1 MPQRDGERMK
11 ILYEGGSAEITEKK
25 SRFIATVRPV
35 HSEEEAAVFL
45 AEMRKKYWD
54 ARHNCSAFVVGDRM
68 QLQRCSDDG
77 EPQGTAGK
85 PMLEVL
91 TGAGL
96 HYAAAVV
103 TRYFGGTLLGTGGL
117 VRSYTQ
123 AVKAALE
130 NAEIVTVTRG
140 VLLRY
145 KVTYQQAGK
154 LQYVYAKENLPTP
167 EMEYGQDVVMSV
179 LMPAGEAERI
189 KKATV
194 QATDGKA
201 ELLLARELEYRIV
214 DGVVER
220 ESF

>member
-85 PMLEVL
+85 PMLAVL
-91 TGAGL
+91 LGEDV
-96 HYAAAVV
+96 HDVCVIV
-103 TRYFGGTLLGTGGL
+103 TRYFGGVLLGTGGL
-117 VRSYTQ
+117 VRACVGKIQY
-123 AVKAALE
+123 
-130 NAEIVTVTRG
+130 
-140 VLLRY
+140 LL
-145 KVTYQQAGK
+145 GK
-154 LQYVYAKENLPTP
+154 RELIITDSVYA
-167 EMEYGQDVVMSV
+167 DSV
-179 LMPAGEAERI
+179 ELETMVPAGEL
-189 KKATV
+189 KALKDEITEKTGAKA
-194 QATDGKA
+194 QFLLEKPASYAIIDGKA
-201 ELLLARELEYRIV
+201 VLL
-214 DGVVER
+214 
-220 ESF
+220 

>member
-85 PMLEVL
+85 PMLAVL
-91 TGAGL
+91 LGEDV
-96 HYAAAVV
+96 HDVCVIV
-103 TRYFGGTLLGTGGL
+103 TRYFGGVLLGTGGL
-117 VRSYTQ
+117 VRAYS
-123 AVKAALE
+123 KAAQEGLKAGRIIDRIE
-130 NAEIVTVTRG
+130 GSVLRIGTDYNG
-140 VLLRY
+140 VGKIQYLL
-145 KVTYQQAGK
+145 GK
-154 LQYVYAKENLPTP
+154 RELPITDSVYA
-167 EMEYGQDVVMSV
+167 DSV
-179 LMPAGEAERI
+179 ELETMVPAGEL
-189 KKATV
+189 KALKDEITEKTGAKA
-194 QATDGKA
+194 QFLLEKPASYAIIDGKA
-201 ELLLARELEYRIV
+201 VLL
-214 DGVVER
+214 
-220 ESF
+220 